1 MKKMQFY
8 VPEPMIRQLDAIA
21 KARDVT
27 RAEVVRGAL
36 GKYLEGVRKVMTL
49 DEFAGRMQGGESR
62 YVPGKEVTYIGPIR
76 ITFPGD
82 MAYDFYAEWSQP
94 DDIRDEDGDLTS
106 DGDVRVYKRDCE
118 QAKKAYD
125 AYLAGRAFY
134 LNVEGVSDRYNN
146 IMGDDIAE

>member
-36 GKYLEGVRKVMTL
+36 GKYLEGVRKVVTL

-62 YVPGKEVTYIGPIR
+62 YVPGKRVTYIGPIR

-82 MAYDFYAEWSQP
+82 MAYDFYAEWSRP